1 MHITYICDFEFKKK
15 KKNQTK
21 KISLDAHNIHL

>member
-1 MHITYICDFEFKKK
+1 MHTTYICDFELKK

-21 KISLDAHNIHL
+21 KISLDAHTIQL